1 MEVPGHILIV
11 EDDVATRRVMEV
23 ALRSAGY
30 SVSSTGTATDAL
42 LLLEAQQPDLM
53 VLDLVMPGMDGES
66 FCRDARA
73 KGYDGR
79 VLVVSGSESVRESA
93 SRLGAEFIR
102 KPFDPENLCAAVDWS
117 LRQARK
123 RPGEPF
129 IDTGR

>member
-1 MEVPGHILIV
+1 VEVPGHILIV
-11 EDDVATRRVMEV
+11 EDDAAARRVMEV

-42 LLLEAQQPDLM
+42 LLLEARQPDLM

-66 FCRDARA
+66 FCQDARA

-79 VLVVSGSESVRESA
+79 VLLASGSESVRESA

-102 KPFDPENLCAAVDWS
+102 KPFDPENRAQL
-117 LRQARK
+117 
-123 RPGEPF
+123 
-129 IDTGR
+129 